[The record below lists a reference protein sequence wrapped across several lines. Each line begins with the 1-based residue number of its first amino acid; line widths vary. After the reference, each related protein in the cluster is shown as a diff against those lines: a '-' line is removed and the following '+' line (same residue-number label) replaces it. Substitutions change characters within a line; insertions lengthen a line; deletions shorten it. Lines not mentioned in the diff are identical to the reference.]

1 MRRLGRNPRV
11 AFMSYS
17 TFGNPPGDRG
27 EKVREAIRILDRRGV
42 DFEYEGE
49 MPPEIA
55 LDPAAHPAYAFNRL
69 SKPAN
74 ILVMPAIHSAA
85 ISTKLVQALG
95 GATVIGP
102 LLVGLE
108 KSVQIVPLG
117 ASVSEIITAATFA
130 AYHEGPVFHGEGV
143 SSAPKPPAPFIED

>member
-1 MRRLGRNPRV
+1 MVVLRLL
-11 AFMSYS
+11 SW
-17 TFGNPPGDRG
+17 
-27 EKVREAIRILDRRGV
+27 IL
-42 DFEYEGE
+42 FL
-49 MPPEIA
+49 A
-55 LDPAAHPAYAFNRL
+55 L
-69 SKPAN
+69 
-74 ILVMPAIHSAA
+74 
-85 ISTKLVQALG
+85 ALG
-95 GATVIGP
+95 GAAVIGP

>member
-1 MRRLGRNPRV
+1 MDDEQIIELLSQIQELAGLGLE
-11 AFMSYS
+11 ALL
-17 TFGNPPGDRG
+17 GGAEGGAPP
-27 EKVREAIRILDRRGV
+27 
-42 DFEYEGE
+42 EGE

-55 LDPAAHPAYAFNRL
+55 LDPASHPAYAFNRL

-95 GATVIGP
+95 GAAVIGP